1 MHGVSLILLAVFFFF
16 LQRCTSF
23 IYSIV
28 HNIISKS
35 RNTRWGLFV
44 CLYKCSRDHI
54 LLSHSLP
61 VFLFVFLCLGCCCF
75 SLSSAHD
82 CCTTACRQQCFLLEL
97 LQMKMED
104 VSLSSMD
111 NSKMEVSLCFSN
123 VIFCII
129 GSVLNKQ
136 TLMRVCH
143 EARLSW
149 YTFYTH
155 LIGLPSCVQWARCEY
170 NFHASEGYS
179 VIRAH

>member
-1 MHGVSLILLAVFFFF
+1 MHGVSLTLLAVFYSGVYH
-16 LQRCTSF
+16 LYIRLF
-23 IYSIV
+23 IIFSVNPEI
-28 HNIISKS
+28 H
-35 RNTRWGLFV
+35 GEDFFV
-44 CLYKCSRDHI
+44 CFYKCSRDHI
-54 LLSHSLP
+54 LRSHSLP
-61 VFLFVFLCLGCCCF
+61 VSVFVFLCLGCCCF

-123 VIFCII
+123 IIFFII

-136 TLMRVCH
+136 TLMRVCY

-155 LIGLPSCVQWARCEY
+155 FIGFPSCVQ
-170 NFHASEGYS
+170 
-179 VIRAH
+179 